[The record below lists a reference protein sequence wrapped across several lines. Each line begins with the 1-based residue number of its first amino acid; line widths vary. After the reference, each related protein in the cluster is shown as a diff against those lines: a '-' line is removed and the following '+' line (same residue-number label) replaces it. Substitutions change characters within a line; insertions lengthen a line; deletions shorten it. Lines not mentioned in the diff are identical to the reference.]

1 MKYSETSTEEI
12 AQLAAEFPSR
22 LVVMLYDD
30 MLENLDVIIGA
41 IEAGDIEARYMA
53 SERVAEVL
61 YQLCIA
67 LDLQNGGVIAANL
80 ASLYKHGILQ
90 MTEINFTNDAS
101 IADSLRKVL
110 EPLRTSWTE
119 LDDRIQS
126 DVNEAEVMM
135 LDPAFAAAFA
145 QHHGLAASVGAR

>member
-30 MLENLDVIIGA
+30 MLENLDVIVGA
-41 IEAGDIEARYMA
+41 IEAGDIEARYVA
-53 SERVAEVL
+53 SERVSEVL

-101 IADSLRKVL
+101 IAGSLKTVL
-110 EPLRTSWTE
+110 EPLRASWVE

-126 DVNEAEVMM
+126 DVNEAEEMM

-145 QHHGLAASVGAR
+145 AHHGLTGNADSR

>member
-30 MLENLDVIIGA
+30 MLENLDVIVGA
-41 IEAGDIEARYMA
+41 IEAEDIEARYVA
-53 SERVAEVL
+53 SERIAEVL

-67 LDLQNGGVIAANL
+67 LDLRNGGVIAANL
-80 ASLYKHGILQ
+80 ASLYKHGIQQ

-101 IADSLRKVL
+101 IAVSLKNIL
-110 EPLRTSWTE
+110 EPLRVSWAE
-119 LDDRIQS
+119 LDERIQS
-126 DVNEAEVMM
+126 DVNEAEAMI
-135 LDPAFAAAFA
+135 LDPAFADAFA
-145 QHHGLAASVGAR
+145 KYHGHPVGAGAR

>member
-30 MLENLDVIIGA
+30 MLENLDIIVGA
-41 IEAGDIEARYMA
+41 IEAEDIEARYVA

-80 ASLYKHGILQ
+80 ASLYKHGIQQ
-90 MTEINFTNDAS
+90 MTEINFSNDPSVA
-101 IADSLRKVL
+101 IALKKVL
-110 EPLRTSWTE
+110 EPLRVSWAE
-119 LDDRIQS
+119 LDERIQS
-126 DVNEAEVMM
+126 EVNDAEAMM
-135 LDPAFAAAFA
+135 QDPVFAAAMA
-145 QHHGLAASVGAR
+145 QHHGLAASVDAR

>member
-12 AQLAAEFPSR
+12 ARLAAEFPSR

-30 MLENLDVIIGA
+30 MLENLDVIVGA
-41 IEAGDIEARYMA
+41 IEAGDIEARYVA
-53 SERVAEVL
+53 SERVSEVL

-80 ASLYKHGILQ
+80 ASLYKHGIVQ
-90 MTEINFTNDAS
+90 MTEINFSNDAS
-101 IADSLRKVL
+101 IATSLKHVL
-110 EPLRTSWTE
+110 EPLRVSWAE

-126 DVNEAEVMM
+126 DVNEAEKMM
-135 LDPAFAAAFA
+135 LDPSFAAAFA
-145 QHHGLAASVGAR
+145 AHHGLSGGVSAR

>member
-12 AQLAAEFPSR
+12 AQIAAEFPSR

-30 MLENLDVIIGA
+30 MLENLDIIVGA
-41 IEAGDIEARYMA
+41 IEAEDIEARYVA

-67 LDLQNGGVIAANL
+67 LDLRNGGVIAANL
-80 ASLYKHGILQ
+80 ASLYKHGIQQ
-90 MTEINFTNDAS
+90 MTEINFSNDPS
-101 IADSLRKVL
+101 IAISLANVL
-110 EPLRTSWTE
+110 EPLRVSWAE
-119 LDDRIQS
+119 LDERIQS
-126 DVNEAEVMM
+126 DVNEAEAMV

-145 QHHGLAASVGAR
+145 QHHGLANSIDAR

>member
-30 MLENLDVIIGA
+30 MLENLDVIVGA
-41 IEAGDIEARYMA
+41 IEAGDIEARYVA

-67 LDLQNGGVIAANL
+67 LDLRNGGVIAANL
-80 ASLYKHGILQ
+80 ASLYKHGIQQ
-90 MTEINFTNDAS
+90 MTEINFSNDPS
-101 IADSLRKVL
+101 IAVSLKNVL
-110 EPLRTSWTE
+110 EPLRVSWAE
-119 LDDRIQS
+119 LDERIQS
-126 DVNEAEVMM
+126 EVNEAEAMM
-135 LDPAFAAAFA
+135 LDPAFAAALA
-145 QHHGLAASVGAR
+145 QHHGLTASVDAR